1 MRQFTP
7 ENITELKPNEVFV
20 FGSNMAGNH
29 AGGAA
34 RTAVEKFGAVMGQAE
49 GLQGQSY
56 AIPTLD
62 KDMNKVT
69 PEQLQAS
76 LERLAEYARVNSSTT
91 FYLTKIGCGIAGFT
105 EEEVIRLLNNVDM
118 PGNIVIPEDFNV
130 VYAFKAF
137 DKEMKCY
144 GGYQYEIGKEYE
156 TNQAKACHFGFHAC
170 RNPWDVMKFY
180 PLVDENGDMSR
191 YATVEQGG
199 YIDRSESDK
208 TCSTKIKIKAELGFP
223 GFIRACVEWV
233 KEKTAPKKV
242 DVDVVDSGDYAKIGN
257 SGYYAQIGNSGDGA
271 KIGNSGNY
279 AKIGNSGDY
288 AKIGSSGDDAQI
300 GNSGDGA
307 KIGNSGSYA
316 KIGNSGDDAKIGS
329 SGYGAKIGNS
339 GDDAQIGSSGNYAKI
354 GNSGNYAKIGSSG
367 NYAQI
372 ESTGEDCVIVN
383 AGHNCR
389 AKAKKG
395 SWITLSE
402 WILSEEKGRWVPLFV
417 RTEQVDGETI
427 KADTWYILKGGKF
440 VECDER

>member
-1 MRQFTP
+1 MVNKTNNKTHKEMIQFTP

-34 RTAVEKFGAVMGQAE
+34 RTAVEKFGAIMGQAE

-56 AIPTLD
+56 AVPTLD
-62 KDMNKVT
+62 ENMNKVT
-69 PEQLQAS
+69 PEQLQKS
-76 LERLAEYARVNSSTT
+76 LETFAEYARVNSSTT

-105 EEEVIRLLNNVDM
+105 EEEVIRLLNNIDM

-137 DKEMKCY
+137 DKEMKCR
-144 GGYQYEIGKEYE
+144 GGYQYETGKDYE

-170 RNPWDVMKFY
+170 RNPWDVLKFY
-180 PLVDENGDMSR
+180 PLVDKTGNMSR
-191 YATVEQGG
+191 FAAVEQSGE
-199 YIDRSESDK
+199 IDRSESDK

-233 KEKTAPKKV
+233 KEKTAPKNI
-242 DVDVVDSGDYAKIGN
+242 DVDAVEVDGGDCAQIGN
-257 SGYYAQIGNSGDGA
+257 SGYDAQIGNSGDCA
-271 KIGNSGNY
+271 QIGNSGYDAQIGNSGDR

-288 AKIGSSGDDAQI
+288 AQI
-300 GNSGDGA
+300 GNSGDR
-307 KIGNSGSYA
+307 A
-316 KIGNSGDDAKIGS
+316 KIGNSGDG
-329 SGYGAKIGNS
+329 
-339 GDDAQIGSSGNYAKI
+339 
-354 GNSGNYAKIGSSG
+354 
-367 NYAQI
+367 AQI

-402 WILSEEKGRWVPLFV
+402 WILSEEKGRWVPACV
-417 RTEQVDGETI
+417 KTEQVDGETI

-440 VECDER
+440 VECDEQ